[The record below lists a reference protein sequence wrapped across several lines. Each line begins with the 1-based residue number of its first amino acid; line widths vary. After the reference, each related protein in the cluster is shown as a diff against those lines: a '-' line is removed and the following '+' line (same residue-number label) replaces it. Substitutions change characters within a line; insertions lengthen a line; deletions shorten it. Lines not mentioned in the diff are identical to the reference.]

1 MASIVA
7 VEALLEIVEA
17 VPPPFKMPLP
27 GIGRSI
33 HSNLAGRGGRGIF
46 TITF

>member
-1 MASIVA
+1 MASIAA

-17 VPPPFKMPLP
+17 ISPPAKMPLP

-33 HSNLAGRGGRGIF
+33 HSNLAGGGGGGIF
-46 TITF
+46 AITF